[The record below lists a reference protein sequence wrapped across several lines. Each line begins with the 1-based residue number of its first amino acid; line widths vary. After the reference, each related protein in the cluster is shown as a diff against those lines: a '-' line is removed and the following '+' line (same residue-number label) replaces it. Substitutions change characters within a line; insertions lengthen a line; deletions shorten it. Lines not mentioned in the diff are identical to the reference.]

1 MMSPF
6 KKGLALLLLGY
17 FLPRSYASYLMC
29 TLYRSDSKNS
39 RSSVSLLHGT
49 MERVRFP
56 AGAGVDPGHLD
67 GRHHDR
73 PSDLANLATS
83 RPSVQDRENFKTD

>member
-1 MMSPF
+1 MLYQF
-6 KKGLALLLLGY
+6 KKELALLLLG
-17 FLPRSYASYLMC
+17 LLSRSHASYPMC
-29 TLYRSDSKNS
+29 KLCRSDSKNS

-67 GRHHDR
+67 GGHHDR

>member
-1 MMSPF
+1 
-6 KKGLALLLLGY
+6 
-17 FLPRSYASYLMC
+17 
-29 TLYRSDSKNS
+29 
-39 RSSVSLLHGT
+39 